1 MTRLGRS
8 LVVTGELTSDEDIAI
23 DGQVHGRV
31 SVREATLTIGEHARV
46 EADIRGARVEVR
58 GQVTGSIAAT
68 ERIALHASADVEGS
82 LSANQVVIADGA
94 KFEGR
99 IDMDQR
105 TIAVKVAQFKAAHGG
120 AQ

>member
-23 DGQVHGRV
+23 DGQVHGRL
-31 SVREATLTIGEHARV
+31 SVREATLTIGEHAHV
-46 EADIRGARVEVR
+46 EADIRGARIEVH
-58 GQVTGSIAAT
+58 GKVTGSISAT
-68 ERIALHASADVEGS
+68 ERIQLHASAEVDGS

-94 KFEGR
+94 RFDGR

-105 TIAVKVAQFKAAHGG
+105 TIAVKVAQFKAAH
-120 AQ
+120 ASAN